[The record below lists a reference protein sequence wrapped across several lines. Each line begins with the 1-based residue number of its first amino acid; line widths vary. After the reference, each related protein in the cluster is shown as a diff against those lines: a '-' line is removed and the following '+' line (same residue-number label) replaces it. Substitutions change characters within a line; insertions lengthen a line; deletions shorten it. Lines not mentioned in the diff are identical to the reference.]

1 MTNVDLIVRKIVQ
14 ESVEYGKFHL
24 SSGAWIF
31 TEARGSR
38 RKHMDFDEIKRKLS
52 KRFTFPVCVA
62 ERNGRS
68 YIASAQEDYTSIMAF
83 ATPSS
88 SELPAF
94 SGVIEEQKT
103 LDNGLTLFT
112 PSFDTSVDALAWFL
126 YAFGGM
132 KWTPVESRKIARLLL
147 VTGTIKICSAE
158 KIRKVLASNK
168 S

>member
-1 MTNVDLIVRKIVQ
+1 
-14 ESVEYGKFHL
+14 
-24 SSGAWIF
+24 
-31 TEARGSR
+31 
-38 RKHMDFDEIKRKLS
+38 MDFDEIKKKLN
-52 KRFTFPVCVA
+52 KRFTFPVCIA

-94 SGVIEEQKT
+94 NGVIEEQKT

-112 PSFDTSVDALAWFL
+112 PSFDSEVDALAWFL

-132 KWTPVESRKIARLLL
+132 KWTPVESRKIARFLL
-147 VTGTIKICSAE
+147 VTGAVKLCSTTKTRE
-158 KIRKVLASNK
+158 VLADNK

>member
-1 MTNVDLIVRKIVQ
+1 MDVITLED
-14 ESVEYGKFHL
+14 H
-24 SSGAWIF
+24 AWVF
-31 TEARGSR
+31 TEARGNR
-38 RKHMDFDEIKRKLS
+38 RKHMNFDEIKRKLS
-52 KRFTFPVCVA
+52 KRFTFPVCIA
-62 ERNGRS
+62 ERDGRS

-94 SGVIEEQKT
+94 NGAVEEQKT

-147 VTGTIKICSAE
+147 VTGTIKMCSAE
-158 KIRKVLASNK
+158 KVREVLTSNK